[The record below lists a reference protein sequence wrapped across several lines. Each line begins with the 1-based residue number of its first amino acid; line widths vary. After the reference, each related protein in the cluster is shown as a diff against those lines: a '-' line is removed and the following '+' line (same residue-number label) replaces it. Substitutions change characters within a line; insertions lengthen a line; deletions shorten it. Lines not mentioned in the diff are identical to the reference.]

1 MPQGSEQYV
10 FKVVDGRAVRAKVE
24 VGQRRDGKVEMV
36 SGVTAGE
43 VVVTSGQQRLR
54 DGVPVAVKDAGVG
67 TGPGPAAEKP
77 VDSALPVAGD
87 AKSTPPKSDIA
98 PARLTRS

>member
-1 MPQGSEQYV
+1 VPEQALVPQGSEQFV

-54 DGVPVAVKDAGVG
+54 DGVPVAIKGPAAGA
-67 TGPGPAAEKP
+67 GPGPAAEKAGDP
-77 VDSALPVAGD
+77 ALPKAD
-87 AKSTPPKSDIA
+87 ATPA
-98 PARLTRS
+98 PPTRS

>member
-1 MPQGSEQYV
+1 M
-10 FKVVDGRAVRAKVE
+10 FKLVDGRAVRAKVE

-36 SGVTAGE
+36 SGVAAGD

-54 DGVPVAVKDAGVG
+54 DGVPVAIKGAGAG
-67 TGPGPAAEKP
+67 AGPGPAAEKAGNP
-77 VDSALPVAGD
+77 ALPVAGD
-87 AKSTPPKSDIA
+87 AKSSPPKADGA